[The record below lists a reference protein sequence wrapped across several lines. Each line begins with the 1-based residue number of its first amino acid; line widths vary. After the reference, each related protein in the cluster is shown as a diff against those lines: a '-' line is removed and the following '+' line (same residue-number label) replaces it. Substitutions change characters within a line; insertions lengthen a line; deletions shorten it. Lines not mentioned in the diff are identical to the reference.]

1 MGRNMASI
9 FLRGLLSRRRF
20 FQHAGAWTALT
31 VLLGRWSQARA
42 QAPADPFIDALLAR
56 MTLEEKA
63 GQLSIYSDPTRPDAA
78 FANPAAVAQSKA
90 EIMAEIARGRIGAL
104 FNGVGAAGARE
115 LQKQA
120 VEQSRLKIPL
130 LFAADVIHGFKTVFP
145 VPLAEASA
153 FDPELARQTAR
164 ATAVEATAVGIQWTF
179 APMVDIAR
187 DQRWGRVVEGAGEDP
202 YLGRILAA
210 ARVQGFQGSSL
221 RNDDSMLT
229 TLKHFAAYGA
239 VTGGMDYNTVDIPET
254 TLREVHLPPFKSGV
268 DAGSLSLMSAFND
281 IAGVPSTANRHL
293 LTDILRDE
301 WGFRGLV
308 VSDYTSEEELVT
320 HGYAADGKDAAR
332 KALLAGC
339 DLAMQSG
346 LYNRY
351 LPELV
356 REGSVPMEALDRAV
370 RRVLVVKQ
378 ALGLFE
384 NPYRSL
390 DPNRERTHIR
400 LPQAVAL
407 ARDAARRS
415 IVLLKNEGSLL
426 PLHAKGQR
434 IALIGPFGADREHL
448 LGPWVLWPDA
458 RNAVSLDQGLRAAM
472 ADPALLQ
479 VVKGCDIDA
488 PVEGGLQAAVDA
500 ARRADVVLLALG
512 EGQDMSGEAA
522 SRVDIGLPAAQ
533 LALAEA
539 VVATGKPV
547 VVVLRH
553 GRALAL
559 GEPVRKAQAIV
570 AGWFLGSETGHALA
584 DVIFGGH
591 SPSGRLP
598 VSFPQAS
605 GQQPYYYN
613 HKSTGR
619 PQVKPEERMFKS
631 RYREVTHEA
640 LYPFGH
646 GLTYGDIRYGATQVN
661 AESLP
666 WDGTVQVSVTVSNHG
681 RRAAREVAQLYIH
694 QRVASLTRP
703 VRELRG
709 FQAVQLAPGESRT
722 VSFSLSRHDLA
733 FVGADMRT
741 VTEPGVF
748 DVTIAPNAT
757 GGTGTPLV
765 LRAAA
770 R

>member
-1 MGRNMASI
+1 MAPTSL
-9 FLRGLLSRRRF
+9 FGALSRRRF
-20 FQHAGAWTALT
+20 FQYAGAWTALT
-31 VLLGRWSQARA
+31 LLLGRLGPVRA
-42 QAPADPFIDALLAR
+42 QTLGDPFIDRLLAQ

-63 GQLSIYSDPTRPDAA
+63 GQLSLYADPTRPDAA

-164 ATAVEATAVGIQWTF
+164 ATAVEATAAGIQWTF

-202 YLGRILAA
+202 YLGRVLAA

-221 RNDDSMLT
+221 RADDSMLT

-239 VTGGMDYNTVDIPET
+239 VMGGMDYNTVDIPET
-254 TLREVHLPPFKSGV
+254 TLREVHLPPFQAGV
-268 DAGSLSLMSAFND
+268 EAGALSLMSAFND

-356 REGSVPMEALDRAV
+356 REGSVPVAVLDRAV
-370 RRVLVVKQ
+370 RRVLTVKQ

-390 DPNRERTHIR
+390 DPQRERTHIR
-400 LPQAVAL
+400 LPQTVAL

-415 IVLLKNEGSLL
+415 VVLLKNEGSVL
-426 PLHAKGQR
+426 PLNPKGQR

-458 RNAVSLDQGLRAAM
+458 RNAVSLEEGVRAAM
-472 ADPALLQ
+472 ADPGLLQ
-479 VVKGCDIDA
+479 VVRGCDIDA
-488 PVEGGLQAAVDA
+488 PVDGGLRAAVDA

-559 GEPVRKAQAIV
+559 GDAVRRAQAIV

-584 DVIFGGH
+584 DLIFGAH

-619 PQVKPEERMFKS
+619 PQVKPDERMFKS

-646 GLTYGDIRYGATQVN
+646 GLTYGDVHYGATQVS

-666 WDGTVQVSVTVSNHG
+666 WDGTVQVSVTLTNHG
-681 RRAAREVAQLYIH
+681 PRAAREVAQLYIH

-703 VRELRG
+703 VRELKG
-709 FQAVQLAPGESRT
+709 FQGVQLAPGESRT
-722 VSFSLSRHDLA
+722 VSFGLSRHDLA
-733 FVGADMRT
+733 FVGADLRT
-741 VTEPGVF
+741 VAEPGVF
-748 DVTIAPNAT
+748 DVAIAPNAT
-757 GGTGTPLV
+757 GGTGAQLV
-765 LRAAA
+765 LYAAA

>member
-1 MGRNMASI
+1 MTSTPL
-9 FLRGLLSRRRF
+9 LRQLSRRRF
-20 FQHAGAWTALT
+20 FQYAGAWTALT
-31 VLLGRWSQARA
+31 LLLGRLGPARA
-42 QAPADPFIDALLAR
+42 QAPTDPFIEKLLAQ

-63 GQLSIYSDPTRPDAA
+63 GQLSLYADPTRPDAA

-90 EIMAEIARGRIGAL
+90 EIMAQIAQGRIGAL

-115 LQKQA
+115 LQKHA

-164 ATAVEATAVGIQWTF
+164 ATAVEATAAGIQWTF

-202 YLGRILAA
+202 YLGRVLAA
-210 ARVQGFQGSSL
+210 ARVRGFQGNSL
-221 RNDDSMLT
+221 RDEDSMLT

-254 TLREVHLPPFKSGV
+254 TLREVHLPPFQSGV
-268 DAGSLSLMSAFND
+268 EAGSLSLMSAFND

-293 LTDILRDE
+293 LTDILRGE
-301 WGFRGLV
+301 WNFKGLV
-308 VSDYTSEEELVT
+308 VSDYTSEEELVA

-351 LPELV
+351 VPELV
-356 REGSVPMEALDRAV
+356 REGSVPLAVLDRAV
-370 RRVLVVKQ
+370 RRVLFVKQ
-378 ALGLFE
+378 AQGLFD

-390 DPNRERTHIR
+390 DPARERTHTR
-400 LPQAVAL
+400 LPQTVAL

-415 IVLLKNEGSLL
+415 VVLLKNEGSVL
-426 PLHAKGQR
+426 PLKPQGQR
-434 IALIGPFGADREHL
+434 IALIGPFASDREHL
-448 LGPWVLWPDA
+448 LGPWVLWPDTG
-458 RNAVSLDQGLRAAM
+458 NAVSLEQGVRAAM
-472 ADPALLQ
+472 ADTGLLQ
-479 VVKGCDIDA
+479 VVKGCDIEA
-488 PVEGGLQAAVDA
+488 AVEGGLQAAVDA

-559 GEPVRKAQAIV
+559 GDAVRKAQAIV

-584 DVIFGGH
+584 DLIFGAY

-619 PQVKPEERMFKS
+619 PQVKADERMFKS

-646 GLTYGDIRYGATQVN
+646 GLTYGDVRYGATQVS
-661 AESLP
+661 AGTLP
-666 WDGTVQVSVTVSNHG
+666 WDGSVQVSVTLTNHG
-681 RRAAREVAQLYIH
+681 ARAAREVAQLYVH

-703 VRELRG
+703 VRELKG

-722 VSFSLSRHDLA
+722 VSFELSRHDLA
-733 FVGADMRT
+733 FVQADLKTGA
-741 VTEPGVF
+741 EPGVF

-757 GGTGTPLV
+757 AGTGTL
-765 LRAAA
+765 LTLQAALG
-770 R
+770 